1 MCYSVTTSIVSYT
14 IGIGSAMVA
23 LYTRQYVLGMLILCY
38 CQIQLAEAVI
48 WRGIDTD
55 NLSLNRYGTRYA
67 KYTLPAHLLAA
78 GVGVWMATGKQLPL
92 LIGLI
97 FYVGIVG
104 YYQYDSNDGLSFP
117 PNRDCM
123 KRECQSNEN
132 RLKWPFQ
139 DKWYMIQT
147 AILFIVFFMYLPR
160 RNAIVLST
168 FFSITFIISKLMYSW
183 TASSIWCFLSA
194 ILAPVLVAINYANR

>member
-1 MCYSVTTSIVSYT
+1 MC
-14 IGIGSAMVA
+14 SAIVA

-38 CQIQLAEAVI
+38 CQIQLAEAII

-78 GVGVWMATGKQLPL
+78 GVGVWMATGKLVPL
-92 LIGLI
+92 LVGII
-97 FYVGIVG
+97 FYIGVILF
-104 YYQYDSNDGLSFP
+104 YLHDLNDGLSFP
-117 PNRDCM
+117 PNRCM

-132 RLKWPFQ
+132 RLKWPFR
-139 DKWYMIQT
+139 DEWYMIQT
-147 AILFIVFFMYLPR
+147 AILFMVFFIYLPKQS
-160 RNAIVLST
+160 AIVLSV
-168 FFSITFIISKLMYSW
+168 FFAILFIVSKMMYTW

-194 ILAPVLVAINYANR
+194 VLSPVLVAINYKVNP